1 MQSSLRDISKR
12 LVLLYFTL
20 ITLITQ
26 TVVEQDL
33 IKVTLEFCAYEKC
46 QQRQGVSETCQG
58 SKMEHL
64 AKIVQG
70 WNR

>member
-1 MQSSLRDISKR
+1 MQSSLTDISKR

-46 QQRQGVSETCQG
+46 Q
-58 SKMEHL
+58 
-64 AKIVQG
+64 
-70 WNR
+70 